1 MESPGKLFI
10 AALFFLSV
18 PFFVREAQAKCPA
31 NIVSLSLASDEILI
45 DIVRDRKRISALT
58 YFASD
63 PSISNVAEKV
73 EGIPSIRA
81 NLEQVIKKSPDL
93 VVLASYTNPNIR
105 AHLEKAGIAT
115 FVLDEIVSLE
125 SVKKNIRML
134 GTAVCETDAAQKLVE
149 VMERT
154 IEGAGKKIPKN
165 PPAPKV
171 LFYGAPG
178 FTVGQRTT
186 INDIIESSG
195 AINVAA
201 RGGLTGH
208 ANISTEYIIAADPD
222 IVLTSSY
229 NPSHPDF
236 VGGLLAGSALD
247 GKKIVVLQGKHL
259 DAASHYAARAVEDLV
274 DSLFGTQVN
283 ENGSDR

>member
-1 MESPGKLFI
+1 MESPVKLFV
-10 AALFFLSV
+10 AALLFLSV
-18 PFFVREAQAKCPA
+18 PWSVRIARADCPVS
-31 NIVSLSLASDEILI
+31 IVSLSLASDEILV
-45 DIVRDRKRISALT
+45 DIVDRKRISALT

-63 PSISNVAEKV
+63 PSISNVAEKAS
-73 EGIPSIRA
+73 GIPSVRA
-81 NLEQVIKKSPDL
+81 NVEQVIRKSPDL
-93 VVLASYTNPNIR
+93 VVLAGHTNPNIR

-115 FVLDEIVSLE
+115 LVLDEVFSLE
-125 SVKKNIRML
+125 SVKRNIRML
-134 GTAVCETDAAQKLVE
+134 GAAVCERDAAQRLVE
-149 VMERT
+149 TMERT
-154 IEGAGKKIPKN
+154 IEDAGKKIPKEK
-165 PPAPKV
+165 PAPTV

-178 FTVGQRTT
+178 FTVGLRTT

-195 AINVAA
+195 AANAAA
-201 RGGLTGH
+201 RRGLAGH
-208 ANISTEYIIAADPD
+208 ANVSTEYVIASSPD

-236 VGGLLAGSALD
+236 VGGLLASSALD